1 MRKFLTAVYDK
12 YYNFSQE
19 SGYQKICIYNRF
31 IKTILK
37 GKEKKPTMF
46 ILQEF
51 LSDTEAQTHAKL

>member
-37 GKEKKPTMF
+37 GKEKNQRCSF
-46 ILQEF
+46 YRNF
-51 LSDTEAQTHAKL
+51 